1 MKTIFLIED
10 DAVIVHV
17 YRTKLVSEG
26 FRVEVAA
33 DGLAALK
40 MLPTV
45 NADLVV
51 LDLMMPKLSGADVL
65 KFIRST
71 AALKDLPVIILS
83 NAHMNDLVQQAA
95 ALGAERALLKASCT
109 PDQLINVINNL
120 LHGVASNPE
129 PEGRLSAPASTPKSP
144 N

>member
-65 KFIRST
+65 KYIRST

-83 NAHMNDLVQQAA
+83 NAHMKDFAQSAA
-95 ALGAERALLKASCT
+95 VAGAERALPKAGCT
-109 PDQLINVINNL
+109 PAQLVNVINNL
-120 LHGVASNPE
+120 LSGVTTNPE
-129 PEGRLSAPASTPKSP
+129 PTERLVIPAPASKR
-144 N
+144 